1 MVKVDEHSSSKQIPS
16 FLHVDYVD
24 KTSKQ
29 ELEDICKSPFFTYC
43 RIVYIWDQNKVNH
56 IIFYFFTSIRL
67 II

>member
-29 ELEDICKSPFFTYC
+29 ELEDICISPFLPTAELCIYGI
-43 RIVYIWDQNKVNH
+43 RIK
-56 IIFYFFTSIRL
+56 
-67 II
+67 